1 MLVTPVNRGKANT
14 QDENTGNPDKPGS
27 LADDQWNSSEWAA
40 ADQKIEIQEDAGEL
54 YEHFHF
60 VVDKKQSP
68 LRIDKYLMAKIENAS
83 RNRIQNSAHAG
94 NILVNGIVIKPNYKV
109 KPRDVISIVLAFPP
123 RDTEV
128 YPENIPVSIVYED
141 ADILIVNKA
150 PGMVVHPGHGNF
162 TGTLQNALLY
172 HLQLTNPGDPDA
184 KPFLVHRIDKDTSG
198 IMLIAKN
205 ELAQTKIA
213 KQFFDHTIDRTYVAL
228 VWGNIDHDEGTIDA
242 NIGRDIRN
250 RLIQAV
256 YDDPEKGRHAVTHYH
271 VLERFGYVTLVEC
284 RLETGRTHQIRVH
297 FRHIGHPL
305 FNDDSY
311 GGAEILKG
319 TTFTRYRQFVQN
331 SFKMIP
337 RQALHAKS
345 LGFIHPSTREFIHFD
360 SEYPED
366 LQSVVEK
373 WRHYS
378 IHQNLDN
385 SSNSEL

>member
-1 MLVTPVNRGKANT
+1 MVAPKTNSGITQMQSEKPVD
-14 QDENTGNPDKPGS
+14 QEENTHNVK
-27 LADDQWNSSEWAA
+27 QEF
-40 ADQKIEIQEDAGEL
+40 QEDSNEL
-54 YEHFHF
+54 YEHFRF
-60 VVDKKQSP
+60 VVDKGQNP

-94 NILVNGIVIKPNYKV
+94 NILVNGVVIKPNYKV
-109 KPRDVISIVLAFPP
+109 KPIDVISIVLAFPP

-128 YPENIPVSIVYED
+128 YPENIPISIVYED
-141 ADILIVNKA
+141 NDIIIVNKS

-172 HLQLTNPGDPDA
+172 HLQKNNPDNADA

-205 ELAQTKIA
+205 ELAQSKIA
-213 KQFFDHTIDRTYVAL
+213 KQFFDHTIDRTYTAL

-250 RLIQAV
+250 RLVQAV
-256 YDDPEKGRHAVTHYH
+256 FDDPEKGRHAVTHYH

-297 FRHIGHPL
+297 FKHIGHPL
-305 FNDDSY
+305 FNDESY
-311 GGAEILKG
+311 GGSEILKG
-319 TTFTRYRQFVQN
+319 TTFTRYKQFVQN
-331 SFKMIP
+331 CFKLIP

-345 LGFIHPSTREFIHFD
+345 LGFIHPTTRQFIHFD
-360 SEYPED
+360 SNYPDD
-366 LQSVVEK
+366 LQSVIIK
-373 WRHYS
+373 WRQYS
-378 IHQNLDN
+378 QHQNIDDQLTP
-385 SSNSEL
+385 ET